1 MNQETELVWTKKGID
16 YVLKVADGHL
26 FVRGWRKRRVAVSK
40 KPEEEIPEA
49 LDKITDVV
57 LKYRPKDKKKKPRK
71 RKKYEKPKEKEK
83 RE

>member
-1 MNQETELVWTKKGID
+1 MNEKDV
-16 YVLKVADGHL
+16 
-26 FVRGWRKRRVAVSK
+26 
-40 KPEEEIPEA
+40 PEV

-71 RKKYEKPKEKEK
+71 RKKYDRAKPKEQEK

>member
-1 MNQETELVWTKKGID
+1 MKEKDV
-16 YVLKVADGHL
+16 
-26 FVRGWRKRRVAVSK
+26 
-40 KPEEEIPEA
+40 PEV

-71 RKKYEKPKEKEK
+71 RAKAEPRKEK

>member
-1 MNQETELVWTKKGID
+1 MKEKDV
-16 YVLKVADGHL
+16 
-26 FVRGWRKRRVAVSK
+26 
-40 KPEEEIPEA
+40 PEV

-71 RKKYEKPKEKEK
+71 RKKYEKPKEK

>member
-1 MNQETELVWTKKGID
+1 MKDKDV
-16 YVLKVADGHL
+16 
-26 FVRGWRKRRVAVSK
+26 
-40 KPEEEIPEA
+40 PEV

-71 RKKYEKPKEKEK
+71 RKKYEKPKEK

>member
-1 MNQETELVWTKKGID
+1 MKEKDV
-16 YVLKVADGHL
+16 
-26 FVRGWRKRRVAVSK
+26 
-40 KPEEEIPEA
+40 PEV

-71 RKKYEKPKEKEK
+71 RKKVEKSKEK

>member
-1 MNQETELVWTKKGID
+1 MNEKDV
-16 YVLKVADGHL
+16 
-26 FVRGWRKRRVAVSK
+26 
-40 KPEEEIPEA
+40 PEV

-71 RKKYEKPKEKEK
+71 RKKYDRTIPKEQEK

>member
-1 MNQETELVWTKKGID
+1 MSDKD
-16 YVLKVADGHL
+16 A
-26 FVRGWRKRRVAVSK
+26 
-40 KPEEEIPEA
+40 PEG

-71 RKKYEKPKEKEK
+71 RKKYDKPKEK

>member
-1 MNQETELVWTKKGID
+1 MNEK
-16 YVLKVADGHL
+16 
-26 FVRGWRKRRVAVSK
+26 
-40 KPEEEIPEA
+40 EIPEV

-71 RKKYEKPKEKEK
+71 RAKAKAKEEK

>member
-1 MNQETELVWTKKGID
+1 MKEKDV
-16 YVLKVADGHL
+16 
-26 FVRGWRKRRVAVSK
+26 
-40 KPEEEIPEA
+40 PEV

-71 RKKYEKPKEKEK
+71 RKKVEKPKEK